1 MFFSASLLLLSMIL
15 CLNCFAT
22 SDQQYIYEI
31 ENQTII
37 FEENSAFDQETKQ
50 YIVEC
55 LANEYPDAVTYN
67 LLCDLFGHKYET
79 SETITCDFTF
89 ILSLSRT
96 SRTVDSV
103 TFGIYSLKLGYSSIS
118 SLKSEMG
125 ISLDPGFEGY
135 PREIRA
141 MLLS

>member
-1 MFFSASLLLLSMIL
+1 MKKGLFFSASLLLLSMIL

-67 LLCDLFGHKYET
+67 LLCDLFGHKYDT
-79 SETITCDFTF
+79 SETVNRIIHCVASTDPRCKRETYNVNVCSRCDALEHEM
-89 ILSLSRT
+89 IA
-96 SRTVDSV
+96 
-103 TFGIYSLKLGYSSIS
+103 IKYIS
-118 SLKSEMG
+118 CCPES
-125 ISLDPGFEGY
+125 
-135 PREIRA
+135 
-141 MLLS
+141 

>member
-1 MFFSASLLLLSMIL
+1 MKKGLFFSASLLLLSVIL

-55 LANEYPDAVTYN
+55 LANEYLDAVSLHIQNRKYIIGAIVMSKFIEVCDSAK
-67 LLCDLFGHKYET
+67 LLVIF
-79 SETITCDFTF
+79 
-89 ILSLSRT
+89 
-96 SRTVDSV
+96 V
-103 TFGIYSLKLGYSSIS
+103 
-118 SLKSEMG
+118 
-125 ISLDPGFEGY
+125 
-135 PREIRA
+135 
-141 MLLS
+141 

>member
-1 MFFSASLLLLSMIL
+1 MKKGLFFPASLLLLSVIL

-22 SDQQYIYEI
+22 SDQYIYEI
-31 ENQTII
+31 ENQTIV

-79 SETITCDFTF
+79 SETVRRTIHCVASTDPRCKMETYNVNVCSRCDALVHDIIMTE
-89 ILSLSRT
+89 
-96 SRTVDSV
+96 
-103 TFGIYSLKLGYSSIS
+103 YIS
-118 SLKSEMG
+118 CCPES
-125 ISLDPGFEGY
+125 
-135 PREIRA
+135 
-141 MLLS
+141 

>member
-1 MFFSASLLLLSMIL
+1 MKKGLLFTALLLLLSMIL

-79 SETITCDFTF
+79 SETVRRIIHCVELTNPRCKEETYNVNVCSRCDALEHE
-89 ILSLSRT
+89 IIA
-96 SRTVDSV
+96 TV
-103 TFGIYSLKLGYSSIS
+103 YIS
-118 SLKSEMG
+118 CCPEN
-125 ISLDPGFEGY
+125 
-135 PREIRA
+135 
-141 MLLS
+141 